1 MITVIIEILNTLVP
15 YATVFGVGIAAYQIR
30 RSNIQQRVMFE
41 DSINKEYR
49 DIIQRIPYK
58 ALIGEEISSS
68 QVSAVRNEVYNY
80 MDLCNEQIY
89 LRMSNRVSKTT
100 WINWQEGMKT
110 NFDLKVFND
119 TLDEVFEKLPSN
131 FSELQSVKALNFST
145 DPKKYKIYD
154 SLLKWIVDQ

>member
-1 MITVIIEILNTLVP
+1 
-15 YATVFGVGIAAYQIR
+15 
-30 RSNIQQRVMFE
+30 MFE

-89 LRMSNRVSKTT
+89 LRMPNRVSKTT

-110 NFDLKVFND
+110 NFELKVFND

>member
-1 MITVIIEILNTLVP
+1 MITFIIEVLNTLVP
-15 YATVFGVGIAAYQIR
+15 YATVFGVGVAAYQIR

-58 ALIGEEISSS
+58 VLIGDEVPLSEAN
-68 QVSAVRNEVYNY
+68 AVHNELYNY

-89 LRMSNRVSKTT
+89 LRMSDRVSKKT
-100 WINWQEGMKT
+100 WNNWQEGMKM
-110 NFDLKVFND
+110 NFELKVFND

-131 FSELQSVKALNFST
+131 FIKLQSVKALNFST
-145 DPKKYKIYD
+145 DSKK
-154 SLLKWIVDQ
+154 

>member
-1 MITVIIEILNTLVP
+1 MITFIIEVLNTLVP
-15 YATVFGVGIAAYQIR
+15 YATVFGVGVAAYQIR

-58 ALIGEEISSS
+58 VLIGDEVPLSEANAVHNEI
-68 QVSAVRNEVYNY
+68 YNY

-89 LRMSNRVSKTT
+89 LRMSDRVSKKT
-100 WINWQEGMKT
+100 WNNWQEGMKT
-110 NFDLKVFND
+110 NFELKVFND

-131 FSELQSVKALNFST
+131 FIELQSVKALNFST
-145 DPKKYKIYD
+145 DPKKYKISD
-154 SLLKWIVDQ
+154 NLLKWILD